1 MDELNG
7 NINNIEDLKSQ
18 FNNYKILKDISSENS
33 NNGFCFKVKN
43 VNDNQFYRMNK
54 FKLEELNE
62 KILSKISTITLLK
75 SKYIVNYK
83 ESFVDEDSKSFI
95 IITDFYT
102 DTLYNNI
109 IMRHSSI
116 NQQIP
121 ENDLLTYIFHISN
134 ALSQLHKSKIY
145 NINLNSKN
153 IYIDQEKNLK
163 LNPYNDIFSEEELI
177 NSNDNQ
183 IVCPELANKKGKY
196 SQKSDIWYFG
206 LLIYEMCCLK
216 NMKRKYIED
225 LNKMYKYIAKAE
237 YDPIPS
243 IYSREIYYLIKA
255 CLQYYGNK
263 RPNAEEIRKKVL
275 KLKGSKVIDK
285 KVELFKVKKNYEK
298 NGYSFIQN
306 CEDYNKNLLKSQNYK
321 KVNSTS
327 NKINTVK
334 NKLKPIIHKRAKTP
348 IHRGNNKNKNFKIM
362 NNESF
367 TLEKKFN
374 RSKTLSK
381 VIDSQI
387 VKDVYKGI
395 NICNYEASKLIS
407 KFKINMYH
415 QEELKFYN
423 KRIESPLLKIP
434 KIKKELKKSNSANYK
449 RNY

>member
-1 MDELNG
+1 
-7 NINNIEDLKSQ
+7 
-18 FNNYKILKDISSENS
+18 
-33 NNGFCFKVKN
+33 
-43 VNDNQFYRMNK
+43 
-54 FKLEELNE
+54 
-62 KILSKISTITLLK
+62 
-75 SKYIVNYK
+75 
-83 ESFVDEDSKSFI
+83 
-95 IITDFYT
+95 
-102 DTLYNNI
+102 
-109 IMRHSSI
+109 
-116 NQQIP
+116 
-121 ENDLLTYIFHISN
+121 
-134 ALSQLHKSKIY
+134 
-145 NINLNSKN
+145 
-153 IYIDQEKNLK
+153 
-163 LNPYNDIFSEEELI
+163 
-177 NSNDNQ
+177 
-183 IVCPELANKKGKY
+183 
-196 SQKSDIWYFG
+196 
-206 LLIYEMCCLK
+206 MCCLK

-275 KLKGSKVIDK
+275 KLKGSKVIEK
-285 KVELFKVKKNYEK
+285 RVELFKVKKNYEK
-298 NGYSFIQN
+298 NSYSFIQN

-321 KVNSTS
+321 KVNSNS

-334 NKLKPIIHKRAKTP
+334 NKLKPIFHKRAKTP
-348 IHRGNNKNKNFKIM
+348 IHIGNNKNKNLKIM

-395 NICNYEASKLIS
+395 QFCNFETSKLLSI
-407 KFKINMYH
+407 FKINMYH

-449 RNY
+449 RNYYKNSS